1 MQRNSPTPSTMRLRN
16 RFAVTYRKIA
26 MKELRRFSKSGPR
39 SFRASNLPGSI
50 AATIMTTGHETIQLR
65 LEHRTA
71 WITLDRPP
79 LNILDIPMMQALDAV
94 LECALPRCDFAI
106 VQGAGPKGF
115 SAGAEIADHTP
126 ERVEKMLAA
135 FHAVFRRL
143 AAADCLTIAAVR
155 GYCLGGGMELATF
168 CDFVLA
174 TESAQFGQP
183 EIKLGCFP
191 PIAIVTLPHLIGM
204 RAAADLILTGRQ
216 ISAAEA
222 QRLGLITHVVSDS
235 ELRHAISELL
245 EELRALSPSVLQLTR
260 KTLWNLHSAEFA
272 EQLEEVERVYLSGLM
287 KMPDA
292 QEGIRAFL
300 EKRKPVWKA
309 N

>member
-1 MQRNSPTPSTMRLRN
+1 
-16 RFAVTYRKIA
+16 
-26 MKELRRFSKSGPR
+26 
-39 SFRASNLPGSI
+39 
-50 AATIMTTGHETIQLR
+50 MTDSRETISIR
-65 LEHRTA
+65 IERRTA

-79 LNILDIPMMQALDAV
+79 LNILDIRMMEALDAA
-94 LECALPRCDFAI
+94 LERALPESDFVI
-106 VQGAGPKGF
+106 FQGAGPKAF

-126 ERVEKMLAA
+126 ERVGKMLSA
-135 FHAVFRRL
+135 FHAIFRRL
-143 AAADCLTIAAVR
+143 SKADCVKIAAVH
-155 GYCLGGGMELATF
+155 GHCLGGGMELATF

-191 PIAIVTLPHLIGM
+191 PVAMVTLPHLIGM

-216 ISAAEA
+216 ISAGEA
-222 QRLGLITHVVSDS
+222 QRLGLITRVVSDS
-235 ELRHAISELL
+235 ELRLAVSELL

-260 KTLWNLHSAEFA
+260 KTLWNLHSTEFA
-272 EQLEEVERVYLSGLM
+272 EQLEEVERVYLSRLM
-287 KMPDA
+287 KTHDV
-292 QEGIRAFL
+292 QEGVRAFL

>member
-1 MQRNSPTPSTMRLRN
+1 MKFGN
-16 RFAVTYRKIA
+16 RFGVTCRRTA
-26 MKELRRFSKSGPR
+26 AREFARFSTSGLPN
-39 SFRASNLPGSI
+39 FRASSLPGSRV
-50 AATIMTTGHETIQLR
+50 ATIMNNGNETIQLR
-65 LEHRTA
+65 LDHRTA

-79 LNILDIPMMQALDAV
+79 LNTLDISMMHALDAV
-94 LECALPRCDFAI
+94 LERALPKCDFVI
-106 VQGAGPKGF
+106 FQGAGPKAF
-115 SAGAEIADHTP
+115 SAGAEVGDHTP
-126 ERVEKMLAA
+126 ERIEKMLSA

-143 AAADCLTIAAVR
+143 AAANCLTIAAVH
-155 GYCLGGGMELATF
+155 GHCLGGGMELATF

-191 PIAIVTLPHLIGM
+191 PVAMVTLPHLIGI

-216 ISAAEA
+216 IAAAEA
-222 QRLGLITHVVSDS
+222 QRLGLVTRVVPDS
-235 ELRHAISELL
+235 ELRAAVGKLL

-260 KTLWNLHSAEFA
+260 KTLWNLHCAEFA
-272 EQLEEVERVYLSGLM
+272 KQLEEVERVYLSVLM
-287 KMPDA
+287 KTHDA
-292 QEGIRAFL
+292 QEGMRAFL